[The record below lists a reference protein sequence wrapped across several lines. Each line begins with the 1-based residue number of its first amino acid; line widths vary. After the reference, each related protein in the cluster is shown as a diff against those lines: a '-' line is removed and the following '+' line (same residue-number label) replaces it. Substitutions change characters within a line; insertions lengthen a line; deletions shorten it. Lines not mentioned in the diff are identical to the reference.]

1 MVGICNRNY
10 VYRFVP
16 SESHNRYIW
25 SIGGMLFDWRILEP
39 GAIVICRTMRYNG
52 FMWNFRI

>member
-1 MVGICNRNY
+1 MVGIRNRNY

-39 GAIVICRTMRYNG
+39 VAIVIGGNVRRNG
-52 FMWNFRI
+52 IMWNFRI